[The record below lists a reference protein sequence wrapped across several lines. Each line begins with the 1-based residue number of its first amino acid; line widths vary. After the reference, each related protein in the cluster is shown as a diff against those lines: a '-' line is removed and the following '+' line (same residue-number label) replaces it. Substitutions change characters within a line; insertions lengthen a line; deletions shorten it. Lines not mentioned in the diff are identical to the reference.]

1 MPQSNLP
8 EANLPAPKKTVV
20 ITGASSG
27 IGRACVV
34 RMSRA
39 GWRVFATVRKPADR
53 DHYISE
59 ALPNVSPLM
68 MDVEDPSSISAA
80 AAEVASQVP
89 GGGLDALVNVAGIG
103 MMRPME
109 YASARDLQEIF
120 EINVFGQI
128 AITQAFFSLLRQ
140 SRGRV
145 VNITSIGVNIAIPF
159 GGLLNASKAA
169 FALLSDTM
177 RLEFHPFGVCV
188 CAVEPGAIA
197 TPAVDKT
204 LGDVQAVIDNMPA
217 DGQARYGSMLRDFAR
232 QAYAREKA
240 GSSPDVVAEAVHHA
254 LTSSRPRIRYRVG
267 KHAKLLAALPRIL
280 PERLLDSL
288 RYRLFHIPTSS
299 SGRRSEE
306 TPP

>member
-1 MPQSNLP
+1 MSESSLPQSNVSESSSSPL
-8 EANLPAPKKTVV
+8 KKTVV

-27 IGRACVV
+27 IGRSCVV

-53 DHYISE
+53 NHYISE
-59 ALPNVSPLM
+59 ALPGVYPLM
-68 MDVEDPSSISAA
+68 MDVEDPSSIAA
-80 AAEVASQVP
+80 AATEVASQVSDS
-89 GGGLDALVNVAGIG
+89 GLAGLVNVAGIG

-109 YASARDLQEIF
+109 YASPRDLQEIF

-169 FALLSDTM
+169 FALMSDTM
-177 RLEFHPFGVCV
+177 RLEFHPFGVHV

-204 LGDVQAVIDNMPA
+204 LGDVQGVIDNMPA
-217 DGQARYGSMLRDFAR
+217 DGQARYGSMLRDFAQ
-232 QAYAREKA
+232 QAYSREKA

-254 LTSSRPRIRYRVG
+254 LTSNRPRIRYRVG
-267 KHAKLLAALPRIL
+267 KHAKLLATLPRIL

-288 RYRLFHIPTSS
+288 RYRIFHIPAHL
-299 SGRRSEE
+299 RHA
-306 TPP
+306 

>member
-1 MPQSNLP
+1 MSESNLPQSNVS
-8 EANLPAPKKTVV
+8 ESNLSAPKKTVV

-27 IGRACVV
+27 IGRSCVV
-34 RMSRA
+34 RMSRD
-39 GWRVFATVRKPADR
+39 GWRVFATVRKAADR
-53 DHYISE
+53 DHYFSE
-59 ALPNVSPLM
+59 ALPGIFPLV
-68 MDVEDPSSISAA
+68 MDVENPSSIAAA

-89 GGGLDALVNVAGIG
+89 ESGLAGLVNVAGIG
-103 MMRPME
+103 MMRPIE

-120 EINVFGQI
+120 EVNVFGQI

-169 FALLSDTM
+169 FALMSDTM
-177 RLEFHPFGVCV
+177 RLEFHPFGVRV

-204 LGDVQAVIDNMPA
+204 LGDVQSVINNMPP
-217 DGQARYGSMLRDFAR
+217 DGQARYGSMLRDFAQ

-240 GSSPDVVAEAVHHA
+240 GSSPDVVAEAIHHA

-267 KHAKLLAALPRIL
+267 KHAKLLATLPRIL
-280 PERLLDSL
+280 PERLLDLL
-288 RYRLFHIPTSS
+288 RYRLFHIPAQF
-299 SGRRSEE
+299 RHA
-306 TPP
+306 

>member
-1 MPQSNLP
+1 MSESNLPQSNVS
-8 EANLPAPKKTVV
+8 ESNLSAPKKTVV

-27 IGRACVV
+27 IGRSCVV
-34 RMSRA
+34 RMSRD
-39 GWRVFATVRKPADR
+39 GWRVFATVRKAADR
-53 DHYISE
+53 DHYFSE
-59 ALPNVSPLM
+59 ALPGIFPLM
-68 MDVEDPSSISAA
+68 MDVENPSSIAAA

-89 GGGLDALVNVAGIG
+89 ESGLAGLVNVAGIG
-103 MMRPME
+103 MMRPIE

-120 EINVFGQI
+120 EVNVFGQI

-169 FALLSDTM
+169 FALMSDTM
-177 RLEFHPFGVCV
+177 RLEFHPFGVRV

-204 LGDVQAVIDNMPA
+204 LGDVQSVINNMPP
-217 DGQARYGSMLRDFAR
+217 DGQARYGSMLRDFAQ

-240 GSSPDVVAEAVHHA
+240 GSSPDVVAEAIHHA

-267 KHAKLLAALPRIL
+267 KHAKLLATLPRIL
-280 PERLLDSL
+280 PERLLDLL
-288 RYRLFHIPTSS
+288 RYRLFHIPAQF
-299 SGRRSEE
+299 RHA
-306 TPP
+306 